1 MHCYTLKGSIH
12 TMDNFT
18 IIILFV
24 FGTVFGSFF
33 NVVGIRVP
41 KKIPFHNDRSHC
53 PHCEH
58 QLRFFELIPVLSYV
72 IQGGKCRSCKAKIS
86 FMYPFVEL
94 MTGLLFAYA
103 FIRLGLQLE
112 LIVAL
117 LLISLL
123 MIIFVSDM
131 YYMLIPDKVLLFF
144 LPLFIIARIFIPL
157 NPWYDAII
165 GAVVGYVLLA
175 VIIIV
180 SKGGMGAGDMKLF
193 GVIGFILGWKLTL
206 LTFFLAALFGAVVGG
221 AFMMAKKVKKGQAI
235 PFGPFIVLGAI
246 VSYFHGQ
253 TLIDFY
259 LSFL

>member
-1 MHCYTLKGSIH
+1 
-12 TMDNFT
+12 MDIFA
-18 IIILFV
+18 ISMLFI

-41 KKIPFHNDRSHC
+41 KKIPFHNDRSRC

-58 QLRFFELIPVLSYV
+58 QLRFFELIPVLSWLV
-72 IQGGKCRSCKAKIS
+72 QGGKCRSCKTGIS

-94 MTGLLFAYA
+94 STGLLFAFAYLH
-103 FIRLGLQLE
+103 IGLQLE

-117 LLISLL
+117 LFISLL

-144 LPLFIIARIFIPL
+144 LPLFIVARIFIPL
-157 NPWYDAII
+157 DPWYDAII
-165 GAVVGYVLLA
+165 GAVVGYGLLA

-193 GVIGFILGWKLTL
+193 GVIGFILGWKNIL
-206 LTFFLAALFGAVVGG
+206 LTFFLAALFGALVGG
-221 AFMMAKKVKKGQAI
+221 AFMIGKKVKKGQPI
-235 PFGPFIVLGAI
+235 PFGPFIVLAAI
-246 VSYFHGQ
+246 IAYFYGQ
-253 TLIDFY
+253 SLIAFY
-259 LSFL
+259 LGLL